1 VEERKTGRESKRERE
16 RERERDWICF
26 YPHQTLPVPPCMDSP
41 SRPGSEDYIASME
54 KQTNKTK
61 H

>member
-1 VEERKTGRESKRERE
+1 
-16 RERERDWICF
+16 
-26 YPHQTLPVPPCMDSP
+26 VPPCMDSP

-61 H
+61 HW